1 MRDSTAAHNFTSNI
15 TDKLRPLLESKSAQF
30 FQREQMFNKL
40 YNTVMLKELVSSWE
54 KSLSQSEDIS
64 PNMVKKSNILLK
76 FLTDDL
82 FLQVLKLRNTVF
94 GKKISEGRG
103 IIQLTL
109 IEEKTL
115 RFVGRYILYSL
126 RKKMKESST
135 SKAILTVIVSWDA
148 NREDNLTDCGFMEYT
163 KEWVEKVNR

>member
-1 MRDSTAAHNFTSNI
+1 M
-15 TDKLRPLLESKSAQF
+15 
-30 FQREQMFNKL
+30 
-40 YNTVMLKELVSSWE
+40 
-54 KSLSQSEDIS
+54 
-64 PNMVKKSNILLK
+64 
-76 FLTDDL
+76 
-82 FLQVLKLRNTVF
+82 RNTVF

>member
-30 FQREQMFNKL
+30 FQSCTILAQFFL
-40 YNTVMLKELVSSWE
+40 SFMLKELVSSWE

-82 FLQVLKLRNTVF
+82 FL
-94 GKKISEGRG
+94 
-103 IIQLTL
+103 
-109 IEEKTL
+109 
-115 RFVGRYILYSL
+115 
-126 RKKMKESST
+126 
-135 SKAILTVIVSWDA
+135 
-148 NREDNLTDCGFMEYT
+148 
-163 KEWVEKVNR
+163 